1 MFDLNKLMDL
11 SESYAT
17 YVILGSAAVIV
28 GLLVN
33 NLGGFFLQDLFS
45 SSSGLLR
52 YPGQALVMGGFFAFG
67 LAAESEPSSVRIASI
82 AMGTWLFIR
91 FFFKFSV
98 FGLM

>member
-45 SSSGLLR
+45 SISGLLR
-52 YPGQALVMGGFFAFG
+52 PAVL
-67 LAAESEPSSVRIASI
+67 R
-82 AMGTWLFIR
+82 
-91 FFFKFSV
+91 
-98 FGLM
+98 